1 MTQLPDTSTEAGQR
15 QASVM
20 LARMMGW
27 HIGNKETTERGAWI
41 RVLCDD
47 KGNDLGLR
55 PPFGGG
61 IAPKRQELVPNSFFN
76 LYRHANMALAWRVI
90 CWLVDPKNDPFF
102 VWFKEEDRPRF
113 YAGLQW
119 RSWWSANSHDY
130 YNDTAQ
136 RAWLDNALIFAINA
150 GMLEAQP

>member
-1 MTQLPDTSTEAGQR
+1 MTQLPDTTTEAGQR
-15 QASVM
+15 EASVM
-20 LARMMGW
+20 LARLMGW

-76 LYRHANMALAWRVI
+76 LYRPANMALAWRV
-90 CWLVDPKNDPFF
+90 LNFAAENVPYFSK
-102 VWFKEEDRPRF
+102 
-113 YAGLQW
+113 
-119 RSWWSANSHDY
+119 WWHDIAVVTIQ
-130 YNDTAQ
+130 DLPPA
-136 RAWLDNALIFAINA
+136 ALSIFLCDNILRLADEA
-150 GMLEAQP
+150 GMIEVRE